1 MGIRRQASDG
11 ERHWRR
17 LQVRFASA
25 ELELLAQRAGRNGLS
40 LSAAVRELVS
50 SALSTDPPTA
60 TVSDSPASLAALLA
74 AEHSLLMVASVLPE
88 GERRMHE
95 LNAQAAVA
103 AEARLALFRESGP

>member
-1 MGIRRQASDG
+1 VGIRREAPDA
-11 ERHWRR
+11 ELHWRR

-25 ELELLAQRAGRNGLS
+25 ELELVARRARRSGLS

-50 SALSTDPPTA
+50 SALSTDPPMGTM
-60 TVSDSPASLAALLA
+60 TDSPASLAALLA